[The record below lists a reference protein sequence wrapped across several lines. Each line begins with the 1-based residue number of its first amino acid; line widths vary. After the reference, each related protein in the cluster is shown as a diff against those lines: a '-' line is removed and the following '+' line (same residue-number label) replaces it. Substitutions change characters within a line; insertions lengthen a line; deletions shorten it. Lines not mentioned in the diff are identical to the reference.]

1 MKILHIIGSIDKS
14 AGGPSRSV
22 PQTCEH
28 VSKLGLEIELITRTS
43 AHPVEVNTSRLF
55 KLSFR
60 SLRQLVLF
68 GLFLSKKE
76 VSLVHLQHVWD
87 PYIHIIAYFA
97 RIKGIP
103 YLITPRGMLEPWIMK
118 RNSWKKQLAL
128 FLYQRRDLRKA
139 ICIHA
144 TCKMEKDNI
153 RSLGFT
159 QPIALIPNGLDLS
172 SIKKVKDNFGA
183 KKLVFLSRI
192 HPKKG
197 IEILL
202 DAWKEV
208 NSKEWTLE
216 IAGEGDLK
224 YIKELEFNLKT
235 ENITNVKFVGPQYG
249 AEKWSFLKS
258 ADLFVLPT
266 YSENF
271 GIVVAEALAVGIPV
285 ITTKGAPWQ
294 VLETNRCG
302 WWIDLTV
309 PNLVDTLNKAIDTPS
324 DELFGMGVR
333 GRKLV
338 QDRYDIGVVA
348 ENVRDLYE
356 WILSRAN
363 QPDFVCDLK

>member
-1 MKILHIIGSIDKS
+1 MRVLHIVGSIDKS

-22 PQTCEH
+22 PQTCEQ
-28 VSKLGLEIELITRTS
+28 VSQLGVEIELITRTS
-43 AHPVEVNTSRLF
+43 AHPIEVNTSKSF

-60 SLRQLVLF
+60 SLKQLILL
-68 GLFLSKKE
+68 GLSLSKKE
-76 VSLVHLQHVWD
+76 VSLIHLQHVWD
-87 PYIHIIAYFA
+87 PYIHIIARLA

-128 FLYQRRDLRKA
+128 LLYQRRDLRKA

-159 QPIALIPNGLDLS
+159 QPIAVIPNGLDLT
-172 SIKKVKDNFGA
+172 SIKKTKDNFGS

-192 HPKKG
+192 HLKKG

-202 DAWKEV
+202 NAWKKL
-208 NSKEWTLE
+208 NLKDWTLE
-216 IAGEGDLK
+216 IAGEGDSG
-224 YIKELEFNLKT
+224 YIAELEINLKT
-235 ENITNVKFVGPQYG
+235 ENITNVKFIGPQYG
-249 AEKWSFLKS
+249 DEKWSFLKS

-271 GIVVAEALAVGIPV
+271 GVVVAEALAVGVPV

-294 VLETNRCG
+294 ELETHRCG
-302 WWIDLTV
+302 WWIELTV
-309 PNLVDTLNKAIDTPS
+309 SSLVKTLNKAIHTSPD
-324 DELFGMGVR
+324 DLCEMGVR

-338 QDRYDIGVVA
+338 QEKYDIKAVA
-348 ENVRDLYE
+348 ENVRDLYI
-356 WILSRAN
+356 WALSQTN
-363 QPDFVCDLK
+363 QPDFVCKLK